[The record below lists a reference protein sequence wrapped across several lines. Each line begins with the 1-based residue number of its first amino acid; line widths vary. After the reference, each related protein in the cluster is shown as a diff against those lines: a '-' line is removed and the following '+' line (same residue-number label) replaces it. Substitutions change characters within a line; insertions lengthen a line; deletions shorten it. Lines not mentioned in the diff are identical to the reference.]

1 MALRVAFLWH
11 MHQRYYVDPV
21 RRAALMPWVRLHA
34 TKGYLDMIWLVEQ
47 TPEFH
52 CTFNLTPVLVRQIQQ
67 LANGEV
73 RDLWHDLAATPA
85 ETLTPAQEADL
96 LEHFFKA
103 NPVNM
108 IKPYPRYR
116 DLLQKRGAGR
126 GARATLERMA
136 AEFGAPEY
144 RDLQVWFNL
153 AWFGYAAES
162 LYPEIA
168 ELKRK
173 GRDFTEAD
181 KQVVFDR
188 QHDILQRVLTRY
200 RNAAERGQI
209 EISTTPF
216 YHPILPLVYNTDFA
230 QRCMRGRELPPTF
243 AHPEDA
249 RAQLERARDFHT
261 EVFGQTPHGIWPS
274 EGSVCPELIPIL
286 QELGFEW
293 FATDEEVLWRSLSAG
308 SPEKPPHDR
317 DLLFQGY
324 RVGFGNAAANVAFR
338 DHNLSDFIGFTASK
352 NEPVRAAGFFMNHL
366 GEIARHTNAADPLC
380 SIILD
385 GENAWENFGD
395 GGQRFLTELYR
406 QLTRDKKFVTTTFHD
421 HFSGKSS
428 TVALN
433 TLYTGSWI
441 NADFDIWIG
450 SAEENRA
457 WELLGQTRDFL
468 QSKADKQEI
477 TRDQHEKALEEIYAA
492 EGSDWFW
499 WYGDD
504 FVTENNALF
513 DQSFRGHLENVYRIL
528 GAPVPDALNIPIGGT
543 QPHGV
548 LCETSDLIRP
558 QIDGEV
564 TSYYEWA
571 GSGVYEPFRAMTT
584 MYQGKELVKAIYF
597 GFDAATFYLR
607 VDFRQGVEIPEGTV
621 LSLDILRP
629 HAKSLVV
636 RNLSGHD
643 ISCEIMDELRKQTQH
658 RETGESVRLGFKN
671 VLEIAVPLAI
681 LGWRADDTGAFAVR
695 INRGAIEM
703 ERHPEGGAIV
713 VGVPGG
719 EFELKGWHV

>member
-11 MHQRYYVDPV
+11 MHQPCYVDPV

-47 TPEFH
+47 VPEFR

-73 RDLWHDLAATPA
+73 RDLWHELAATPA
-85 ETLTPAQEADL
+85 EALTPAQKTDL

-103 NPVNM
+103 NPENM
-108 IKPYPRYR
+108 VKPYPRYR
-116 DLLQKRGAGR
+116 GLLQKRGG
-126 GARATLERMA
+126 GKVVRAALERVA
-136 AEFGAPEY
+136 ANFSVPEC

-153 AWFGYAAES
+153 TWFGYAAES

-188 QHDILQRVLTRY
+188 QRDVLQTVLSRY

-230 QRCMRGRELPPTF
+230 QRCMPGRELPPKF

-249 RAQLERARDFHT
+249 QAQLARARDLHA
-261 EVFGQTPHGIWPS
+261 EVFGQLPHGIWPS

-293 FATDEEVLWRSLSAG
+293 FATDEEVLWRSLAAG
-308 SPEKPPHDR
+308 SSEKPHDR
-317 DLLFQGY
+317 SLLFQGY
-324 RVGFGNAAANVAFR
+324 RAEFGNAAANVAFR
-338 DHNLSDFIGFTASK
+338 DRNLSDFIGFTACR
-352 NEPVRAAGFFMNHL
+352 NEPVRAAGFLMDHL
-366 GEIARHTNAADPLC
+366 REIARNARAKAPLC
-380 SIILD
+380 AIILD
-385 GENAWENFGD
+385 GENAWENFRD

-406 QLTRDKKFVTTTFHD
+406 QLTRDEKFVTTTFHD
-421 HFSGKSS
+421 YFSGKSS
-428 TVALN
+428 MVALN
-433 TLYTGSWI
+433 ALHTGSWI

-450 SAEENRA
+450 SSEENRA

-468 QSKADKQEI
+468 QSKADRREI

-513 DQSFRGHLENVYRIL
+513 DQSFRSHLENVYRIL
-528 GAPVPDALNIPIGGT
+528 GAPVPDALNIPIGDT
-543 QPHGV
+543 QPRGV
-548 LCETSDLIRP
+548 LREPSDLIQP

-564 TSYYEWA
+564 TSYYEWVGA
-571 GSGVYEPFRAMTT
+571 GVYEPVRAMTT
-584 MYQGKELVKAIYF
+584 MYQGEQLVKAIYF

-607 VDFRQGVEIPEGTV
+607 IDIRQGVQIPAGAS
-621 LSLDILRP
+621 LSVDFLRP
-629 HAKSLVV
+629 HPKSLIV
-636 RNLSGHD
+636 RELSGPD
-643 ISCEIMDELRKQTQH
+643 ISCEIVSESRKRAQH
-658 RETGESVRLGFKN
+658 GGTSESVRLGFKS
-671 VLEIAVPLAI
+671 VLELAVPLTV
-681 LGWRADDTGAFAVR
+681 LGWHTEDTGAFSIR
-695 INRGAIEM
+695 INRGKMEI
-703 ERHPEGGAIV
+703 ERHPAAGAITV
-713 VGVPGG
+713 TISDGQ
-719 EFELKGWHV
+719 FSLKSWRA